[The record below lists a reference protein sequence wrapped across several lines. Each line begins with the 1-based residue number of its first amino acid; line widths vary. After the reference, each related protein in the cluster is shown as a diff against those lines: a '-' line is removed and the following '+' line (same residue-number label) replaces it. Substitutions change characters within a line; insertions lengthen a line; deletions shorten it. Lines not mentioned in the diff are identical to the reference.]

1 MRHKCT
7 NPNVQIR
14 RAKGNSELEATGLRS
29 GEGDWPVPNHD
40 ASRRRIKQSFCKS
53 TRSYSSP

>member
-14 RAKGNSELEATGLRS
+14 RAKGNSELEATGLKSR
-29 GEGDWPVPNHD
+29 EGDRPVPNHD
-40 ASRRRIKQSFCKS
+40 ASRRRIEQSFCKS
-53 TRSYSSP
+53 RRSGSSP